1 MPGDSGR
8 RESAELFHERQDVR
22 PTARREGRQ
31 HPDQPLVPVM
41 PPPYRRRGTNVGM
54 SWQERLRDLGERLT
68 SGEIT
73 TNESRTL
80 SEGILADA
88 DAEAVAQ
95 AEKAKVHIPVS
106 AAWEAPSGEMTQ
118 IVGTQ
123 DRTTVVSASMADEP
137 ERPGGP
143 AA

>member
-1 MPGDSGR
+1 
-8 RESAELFHERQDVR
+8 
-22 PTARREGRQ
+22 
-31 HPDQPLVPVM
+31 
-41 PPPYRRRGTNVGM
+41 M

-73 TNESRTL
+73 TNEYRTM

-88 DAEAVAQ
+88 DADAAAKAGAAAAGTPAADEVAEEKA

-123 DRTTVVSASMADEP
+123 DKTTVVNASITDKLEEP
-137 ERPGGP
+137 DGP
-143 AA
+143 AT